1 MHTYTLCLPIFS
13 SLFADFPTKIICR
26 ISPPRKL
33 FSLHHRRRLHTINP
47 GVGIVKQPNGAR
59 AQSFLK
65 GDDGRTV
72 VCRCRNTTQ
81 VRLYTMNFYYTSS
94 DTTSICYALVQF
106 RFFFSFSR
114 CFTASSGGCFQPVLL
129 LLLERNDSNVAR
141 GRYNKNNSHT
151 KSNSSIHEATG
162 RGIGIGRQPK
172 PLFFLLQGANPH
184 QRTFSTSSK
193 PSRMVWE
200 ETTEKCCSLSPSGSL
215 WCVAWKLKLIEW
227 GEKEIE
233 IVMGKCGIMASHN
246 LPRRHSTTYKSCH
259 CVCVTRVHHL
269 RSFSELLCHFL
280 CSISGRFFSFIRLL
294 LLSLSGAI
302 VFLGVEQKKS
312 LSRDYCAI

>member
-106 RFFFSFSR
+106 RFFFL
-114 CFTASSGGCFQPVLL
+114 Q
-129 LLLERNDSNVAR
+129 
-141 GRYNKNNSHT
+141 
-151 KSNSSIHEATG
+151 
-162 RGIGIGRQPK
+162 
-172 PLFFLLQGANPH
+172 PLFHCQLRRMFSACAFVVAGA
-184 QRTFSTSSK
+184 K
-193 PSRMVWE
+193 
-200 ETTEKCCSLSPSGSL
+200 
-215 WCVAWKLKLIEW
+215 
-227 GEKEIE
+227 
-233 IVMGKCGIMASHN
+233 
-246 LPRRHSTTYKSCH
+246 
-259 CVCVTRVHHL
+259 
-269 RSFSELLCHFL
+269 
-280 CSISGRFFSFIRLL
+280 
-294 LLSLSGAI
+294 
-302 VFLGVEQKKS
+302 
-312 LSRDYCAI
+312 